1 MLPIYLYCRPP
12 MKKKFQLC
20 KSLILEE
27 KSPTSPIVE
36 EEITF
41 APMLENQMSSLIV
54 SVPLTSQPI

>member
-12 MKKKFQLC
+12 I

-54 SVPLTSQPI
+54 SVPLTSQLI